1 MSGPHPTISAWTREE
16 REGYFEAE
24 LHDWKLRVNWTPR
37 GKDSTGGFSWEAKRE
52 GEKTLESD
60 QRYEEPELAMA
71 GAEQAAKLDA
81 DKRTAQIAESKDG
94 DDDD

>member
-37 GKDSTGGFSWEAKRE
+37 AKDSTGGFSWIAERDDQKV
-52 GEKTLESD
+52 ESD
-60 QRYEEPELAMA
+60 ERYEEPELAMA
-71 GAEQAAKLDA
+71 AAEHVAKVDA
-81 DKRTAQIAESKDG
+81 DQRTAEVADDKDDG
-94 DDDD
+94 DED